1 MSVVARDHAH
11 LCSGSDAEP
20 IEGMNIEIK
29 PGTGPRLFPVYIFYK
44 RGAGSLTSAQ
54 ITQKKL
60 RTAVKANLDFIEPIL
75 LRLGPPLVMK
85 KKDQR

>member
-1 MSVVARDHAH
+1 MSVVTRDHAH

-29 PGTGPRLFPVYIFYK
+29 PGTGPRLFPVNIFYK
-44 RGAGSLTSAQ
+44 RGAGPCASAQ

-60 RTAVKANLDFIEPIL
+60 RTAAKADLDFIEPIM
-75 LRLGPPLVMK
+75 LRLGPPLIMK
-85 KKDQR
+85 KQDQY